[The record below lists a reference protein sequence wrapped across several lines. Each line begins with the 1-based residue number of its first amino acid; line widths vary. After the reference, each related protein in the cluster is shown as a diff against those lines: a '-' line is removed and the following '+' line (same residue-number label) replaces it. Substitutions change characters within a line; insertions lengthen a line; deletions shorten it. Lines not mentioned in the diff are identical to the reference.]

1 MKPSLSFQRAV
12 LVAAFM
18 ALSLP
23 ALALDLHEA
32 RRNGQIG
39 EQNDG
44 YVSALQAS
52 PAVNA
57 LVKDV
62 NSKRQQEYAR
72 IAASKGQTATV
83 VAKLAAEQI
92 VKGLESGAKYQDAA
106 GSWQTR

>member
-1 MKPSLSFQRAV
+1 MKISFALRRAV
-12 LVAAFM
+12 LIAAFA

-32 RRNGQIG
+32 RRSGQIG

-44 YVSALQAS
+44 YVRALQSS

-57 LVKDV
+57 LVQDV

-92 VKGLESGAKYQDAA
+92 AKGLEAGAQYQDAGGA
-106 GSWQTR
+106 WQKR

>member
-1 MKPSLSFQRAV
+1 MKLPLSFQRAA

-32 RRNGQIG
+32 RRSGQVG

-44 YVSALQAS
+44 YVRALQAS

-57 LVKDV
+57 LVQDV

-72 IAASKGQTATV
+72 IAVSKGQSAAV

-92 VKGLESGAKYQDAA
+92 AKGLEAGAQYQDANGA
-106 GSWQTR
+106 WQKR